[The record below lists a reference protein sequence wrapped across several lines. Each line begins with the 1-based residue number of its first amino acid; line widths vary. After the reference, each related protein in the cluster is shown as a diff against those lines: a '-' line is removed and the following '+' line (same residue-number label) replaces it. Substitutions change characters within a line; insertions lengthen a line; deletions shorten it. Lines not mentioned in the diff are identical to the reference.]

1 MEFLGG
7 NKRKFGL
14 ILVTKNPGREEEGV
28 LRTHYFFICSQMK
41 FRSSTR
47 LVQRETKFSWKI
59 SMDTSSSYIRS
70 SLKPQKGGLLSQF
83 LNQVSRKLIL
93 IMGVKMEVGL
103 FL

>member
-1 MEFLGG
+1 M
-7 NKRKFGL
+7 
-14 ILVTKNPGREEEGV
+14 
-28 LRTHYFFICSQMK
+28 RTHYFFVCSQMK
-41 FRSSTR
+41 SRSFTR

-59 SMDTSSSYIRS
+59 SIGTSSSYLRS

-83 LNQVSRKLIL
+83 LNQVRRKLIL